1 MRDGIKLAIIIIV
14 GAIGALIPFTGAIWL
29 WSAAMAAIGTGANA
43 VALKIIV
50 SLLMFLCGFGLTV
63 WLAVIFGGLG
73 VILAAAILD
82 K

>member
-14 GAIGALIPFTGAIWL
+14 GAIGALLPISGAYWL
-29 WSAAMAAIGTGANA
+29 WSAAMAAVGTGANA
-43 VALKIIV
+43 MALKIII
-50 SLLMFLCGFGLTV
+50 SLLMFVCGFGLTV
-63 WLAVIFGGLG
+63 WLAIIFGGLG